1 MGVAQ
6 EVAAFDQHVGGEQQF
21 FAGTWPEDGAIVAD
35 AEGQPTGAATWGHG
49 GQAGDV
55 VDGRLFVD
63 RAFVLDHTK
72 GRSRIPIAIVK
83 LDAARFGARAAER
96 GRSLFEEKVSEG
108 KRHSEVV

>member
-1 MGVAQ
+1 M
-6 EVAAFDQHVGGEQQF
+6 AAMSLRPRASAFQPTSWAAWVERRKWTSFDQHVGGEQQV
-21 FAGTWPEDGAIVAD
+21 FAGTARTEDGAIVAD

-72 GRSRIPIAIVK
+72 GR
-83 LDAARFGARAAER
+83 
-96 GRSLFEEKVSEG
+96 
-108 KRHSEVV
+108 